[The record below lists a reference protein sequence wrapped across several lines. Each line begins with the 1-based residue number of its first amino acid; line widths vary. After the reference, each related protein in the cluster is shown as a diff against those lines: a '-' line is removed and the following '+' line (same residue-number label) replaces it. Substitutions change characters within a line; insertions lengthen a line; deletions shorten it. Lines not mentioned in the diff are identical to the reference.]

1 MWNMTKKICAEISSL
16 PMKGLNDLNTDGLGG
31 F

>member
-1 MWNMTKKICAEISSL
+1 MTKKICAEITSL
-16 PMKGLNDLNTDGLGG
+16 PMKGLIDDSTPDRLGG